1 MNNDLPVEGTVVES
15 GSANNVVDG
24 GLNLEA
30 SILAG
35 AVDASFVDGNAQ
47 QNGSTSMG
55 DASMDALYNE
65 IANKNNIDERR
76 ARVEVDGEGEG
87 AANASA
93 DDAAEKPPREELSYA
108 EGGSAEPR
116 EEYDAAALPEVE
128 VMPRLARRR
137 RPRRAPWT

>member
-35 AVDASFVDGNAQ
+35 AVDASFVDGNAP

-65 IANKNNIDERR
+65 IANKNNIDDE
-76 ARVEVDGEGEG
+76 AAFRVEVDGEGEG

-108 EGGSAEPR
+108 ERFKEPR
-116 EEYDAAALPEVE
+116 EEYDAAELPRE
-128 VMPRLARRR
+128 VMLEGDAV
-137 RPRRAPWT
+137 AEEASWT